1 MAARKASQR
10 KKRKKEPP
18 ALPPAVSEAKTP
30 EVVPQNS
37 PAPKKKSKASRN
49 FVIALSIVSII
60 GFLSIMLSSLFNVD
74 ISRYITTVWLLA
86 LGLGL
91 VFETSMEK
99 IKGLKHEGLTPE
111 ILGELTMLIV
121 GGLAIIAGILSI
133 PQINIQD
140 SAFLAVKGI
149 ISILAIIFIVL
160 QTWVAEEE

>member
-1 MAARKASQR
+1 MAARKTSQR
-10 KKRKKEPP
+10 KKQVKE
-18 ALPPAVSEAKTP
+18 PPAVSEAKTP
-30 EVVPQNS
+30 EVVPQS
-37 PAPKKKSKASRN
+37 SSTPKKKSKASRN

-74 ISRYITTVWLLA
+74 VSRYITTAWLLA

-91 VFETSMEK
+91 AFETSMEK

-133 PQINIQD
+133 PQINIQN